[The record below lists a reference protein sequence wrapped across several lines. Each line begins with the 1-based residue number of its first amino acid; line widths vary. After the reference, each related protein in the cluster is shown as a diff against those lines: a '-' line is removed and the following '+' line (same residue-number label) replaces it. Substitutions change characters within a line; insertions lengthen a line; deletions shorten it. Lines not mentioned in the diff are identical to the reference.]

1 MTMNDTQSRLLSMY
15 KDIARILDAHGI
27 RYYLCY
33 GSAIGAV
40 RHDGFIPWDDDMDIW
55 VWDEDLPEIKR
66 LLQEELDS
74 EHYYYHDSRAD
85 THPHV
90 IYRDEDLEDEL
101 RDKTVPFIDLFPI
114 VAYPEGRFRQA
125 LSNMMIWGVHI
136 SVTVLDHVGP
146 LWLYRGMLW
155 IPRMFRKA
163 ASALVEDGSDLRT
176 IYTTEFRN
184 EIFHT
189 GCFGKPVAHVFED
202 TTCYLAERND
212 ELLTHI
218 FGDYMTPPPEDKRT
232 GAKGFPLSA
241 LKDYILDERARDDR
255 CPSMDEEASRRDQSG
270 RRSRRG
276 RDDRRDRDGEC
287 SMHGRRPSGG
297 AGPRRFRSR
306 IRLHLRADDRL
317 REGTRP
323 GGPRHRLR
331 GVDRCDDRRRR

>member
-15 KDIARILDAHGI
+15 KDIARILDAHGM

-101 RDKTVPFIDLFPI
+101 RDKTAPFIDLFPI

-241 LKDYILDERARDDR
+241 LKDYILDERERDDR
-255 CPSMDEEASRRDQSG
+255 CPSMDEEAPRCDQSG
-270 RRSRRG
+270 RRIRRR

-287 SMHGRRPSGG
+287 GMHGRRPSGG
-297 AGPRRFRSR
+297 AGP
-306 IRLHLRADDRL
+306 
-317 REGTRP
+317 
-323 GGPRHRLR
+323 
-331 GVDRCDDRRRR
+331 